1 MIWIIG
7 GTSNAVEIARLMQTV
22 QLPHLVTVTTAL
34 GRDIAALEGSS
45 VLTGALSPEEM
56 GQLID
61 DRSITTV
68 VDASHPFAADVSR
81 QAMNVCAQKAIRY
94 IRYERKQVR
103 HAAARYFDDYESL
116 IAYLQKTSGN
126 VLITTG
132 SKYCAKYLPLGV
144 ERLYVR
150 VLDTPASLQQ
160 TREAGYPADHVLT
173 MRAVVTEE
181 ENLQTMKELNIRY
194 LVTKDSGADGGLDEK
209 ILAAQNV
216 AAEVLIIDRPQL
228 EYPLMFS
235 DYKELMQS
243 IIHPKSS
250 EA

>member
-7 GTSNAVEIARLMQTV
+7 GTSNAVEISRLMQAE

-34 GRDIAALEGSS
+34 GRNIAALEGST
-45 VLTGALSPEEM
+45 VLTGALTPQDM

-68 VDASHPFAADVSR
+68 VDASHPFAVDVSR
-81 QAMNVCAQKAIRY
+81 QAMIVCEQKAIRY

-103 HAAARYFDDYESL
+103 HAAARYFGDYEGL
-116 IAYLQKTSGN
+116 IAYLQNTSGN

-144 ERLYVR
+144 ERLFVR
-150 VLDTPASLQQ
+150 VLNTPASLQQ
-160 TREAGYPADHVLT
+160 TDEAGYPPDHVLT
-173 MRAVVTEE
+173 MRAVVSEA
-181 ENLQTMKELNIRY
+181 ENLQTMKELKIRY
-194 LVTKDSGADGGLDEK
+194 LVTKDSGVDGGLDEK
-209 ILAAQNV
+209 ILAAQSV
-216 AAEVLIIDRPQL
+216 GAEVLIIDRPQL
-228 EYPLMFS
+228 EYPLVFT
-235 DYKELMQS
+235 DYSELMQS
-243 IIHPKSS
+243 IIHPKSF